1 MPRILSWRLV
11 VVAGVAGVLLT
22 VVMAWGCAMWSPI
35 TYRPPVFGPQAVR
48 AESVGFDGQ
57 TGVWDEERGFGW
69 AQLEL
74 VGWDHPDHIEWNRS
88 SSMPVHRLAGWPA
101 PALWSRTDRDVMSTK
116 PNRPPSMPAY
126 PLRWDLP
133 RDEIFHRGLNTDDL
147 PEWLGAQK
155 QRRLPLVPMWS
166 GVLVNTVFYG
176 AIVLGLIALS
186 RFIRLRRR
194 WVRGLCLKCGY
205 NLQGHQ
211 ASARCPECGN
221 TAAKRA
227 IREVPASP
235 TGG

>member
-22 VVMAWGCAMWSPI
+22 VVVAWGCAMWLPI
-35 TYRPPVFGPQAVR
+35 TYRPPVFGPQAVP

-57 TGVWDEERGFGW
+57 RGIWDEERGFGW

-74 VGWDHPDHIEWNRS
+74 VGWGGGEDITWIRYSSRS
-88 SSMPVHRLAGWPA
+88 VHRLAGWPA
-101 PALWSRTDRDVMSTK
+101 PALWSRTKLEVGAAKPMSDV
-116 PNRPPSMPAY
+116 AH
-126 PLRWDLP
+126 RWNLP

-166 GVLVNTVFYG
+166 GILVNTVFYG
-176 AIVLGLIALS
+176 AIVLGLITLP
-186 RFIRLRRR
+186 RFIRLRKR

-211 ASARCPECGN
+211 AGARCPECGN
-221 TAAKRA
+221 TVAKRA

-235 TGG
+235 TGN